1 MSITYTSAAECG
13 LALGN
18 ATRLTHQATLP
29 LHKAFVKAD
38 KETQAQMRFDFVSGY
53 IAGALN
59 ITQAKAEVVLGTSR
73 KDRTV
78 VQQRAYGQASDKF
91 AYHIVR
97 SENTSESEAKSSNS
111 VDVVTQCVNYVNSK
125 SLTKA
130 QLKKLIALLSA

>member
-97 SENTSESEAKSSNS
+97 SENTSESEAKSKSE
-111 VDVVTQCVNYVNSK
+111 DVVTQCVNYVNSK